1 MGIVNVTPDS
11 FSDGGRYLSHE
22 AAVVHGLEL
31 AAQGADIID
40 VGGESTRPHATPVSE
55 VEELERVIPVIEQL
69 VVQTKAAISI
79 DTMKPAV
86 ARAAVAAGASII
98 NDVASCRCDPEMA
111 RLAAESGAGYVL
123 MHMKGAPRDMQ
134 NNPNYEDV
142 IREVNEFFGEH
153 LTELEALGVHSDQI
167 VIDVGI
173 GFGKSLEH
181 NLQLLA
187 GLEQFTKWRRPIL
200 LGASRKSFIGLL
212 LGSAVDNRLAAS
224 LACACWAAQ
233 KGAQIMRTHDVA
245 ATWQALRMTEALMN
259 REC

>member
-1 MGIVNVTPDS
+1 
-11 FSDGGRYLSHE
+11 
-22 AAVVHGLEL
+22 
-31 AAQGADIID
+31 
-40 VGGESTRPHATPVSE
+40 
-55 VEELERVIPVIEQL
+55 
-69 VVQTKAAISI
+69 
-79 DTMKPAV
+79 
-86 ARAAVAAGASII
+86 
-98 NDVASCRCDPEMA
+98 
-111 RLAAESGAGYVL
+111 
-123 MHMKGAPRDMQ
+123 MQ

-142 IREVNEFFGEH
+142 TREVNEFFSEH
-153 LTELEALGVHSDQI
+153 LNELEALGVHSDQI

-233 KGAQIMRTHDVA
+233 KGVQIMRTHDVA